1 MRRGGRGVRA
11 LGGAGAGLHVVGLEP
26 AGRGC
31 CSDREA
37 SRRHW
42 RGPRQPQRGRR
53 SSANLLA
60 LPGHCPGAIGRF
72 YVALLKLKVLH

>member
-26 AGRGC
+26 AGRGR

-37 SRRHW
+37 SCRR
-42 RGPRQPQRGRR
+42 RQGPRLSLRGRR

-72 YVALLKLKVLH
+72 HLALLKLKVLH